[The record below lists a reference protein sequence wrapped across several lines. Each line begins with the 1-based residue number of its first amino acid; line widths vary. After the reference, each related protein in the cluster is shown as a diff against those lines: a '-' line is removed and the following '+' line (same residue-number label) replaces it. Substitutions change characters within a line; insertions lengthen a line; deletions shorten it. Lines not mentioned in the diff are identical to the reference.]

1 MNRNLRP
8 RAGTCRLL
16 AAFLVLVV
24 SLTAVSPHSSCG
36 AHLFGEAA
44 NAAEG
49 SSFSHAAIHPG
60 QPLHF
65 EASEIVKRPAC
76 EICLLRLQTAG
87 VRLVAAASCGV
98 PSASGAVS
106 GETVPVP
113 CDLSRLSRPARAP
126 PIA

>member
-1 MNRNLRP
+1 MSRNLRLRP
-8 RAGTCRLL
+8 GTCRLL

-24 SLTAVSPHSSCG
+24 SLAAVSPHSSCG

-65 EASEIVKRPAC
+65 EASEIIKRPAC

-87 VRLVAAASCGV
+87 IHLVAAAACGV

-106 GETVPVP
+106 SEPAPAP
-113 CDLSRLSRPARAP
+113 CGLSRLSQPARAP